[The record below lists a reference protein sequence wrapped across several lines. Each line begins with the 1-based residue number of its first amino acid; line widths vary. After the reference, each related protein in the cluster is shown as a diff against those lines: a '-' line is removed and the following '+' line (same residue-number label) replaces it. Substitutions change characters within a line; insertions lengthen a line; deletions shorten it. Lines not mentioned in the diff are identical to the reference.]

1 MFTSNMQVQ
10 GLQLIIKILLS
21 TFSKTYFNVANIN
34 ALDFTVKID
43 NLQRA
48 KFVEKTYSDKL
59 LSSQV
64 LLEIDQFSFTSNNI
78 TYGVV
83 GEQMNY
89 WKFFPTQSGYGI
101 IPAWGLANVVI
112 SNHPDVQVGQ
122 RFYGYYPM
130 SSHLLVTINNV
141 SSKGFVDNTE
151 HRQALPP
158 IYNFYTNTEQD
169 PTFTPETEKLISIF
183 RPLFVTS
190 FLIDDHLEEQ
200 NFYKASQ
207 ILITS
212 ASSKTAQALAFL
224 LAHRKKENALN
235 LNLVGL
241 TSKKNMEF
249 VRQLGWYDQ
258 TISYDSIAQLN
269 SNEKFVVIDFAG
281 NHNTQFQ
288 LQTLLNKNLVY
299 NCLVGL
305 VDWQNLEGENS
316 LPKKGEFFFAP
327 AHAEKRQK
335 EWGVSGF
342 QQKIGIAWQ
351 EFMDAI
357 QSTIS
362 IKEHIGVQEL
372 EKLYSD
378 MLNGKVDP
386 KNGNIVSLNKMNKR
400 S

>member
-1 MFTSNMQVQ
+1 MQVQ